1 MRAFPDGSLP
11 PDPSL
16 FVWHTKPRRLHV
28 LRAMPFST
36 ERARR
41 CARSGASRPETTGP
55 HTALQA
61 VYACETSDN
70 RLFCNKKNKQF
81 ICHVQ
86 VCPKGSVTACDAASL
101 SFGRVLARIIGRKLC
116 MENRTVWADMRGK
129 VHTRKK
135 CGPESMIADAG
146 RAGDYRFWARRD
158 RGRIC
163 RFPVSGKTYVE
174 SVGCRVMFLCPGC
187 GRRMGAGKTE
197 NAGGT
202 FLRRFVAMESRNEG
216 AYLRRSER
224 SAFSVSCFFW
234 NISRT

>member
-1 MRAFPDGSLP
+1 
-11 PDPSL
+11 
-16 FVWHTKPRRLHV
+16 
-28 LRAMPFST
+28 MPFST
-36 ERARR
+36 GRDRR
-41 CARSGASRPETTGP
+41 RARSGASRPETTGP

-146 RAGDYRFWARRD
+146 RAGDYRFWAGRD

-163 RFPVSGKTYVE
+163 RFRVSGKTYVE
-174 SVGCRVMFLCPGC
+174 SVVCRLMFLWGRGKRKPPEERSSGVSWRWNRETRGPTC
-187 GRRMGAGKTE
+187 GDRREAPS
-197 NAGGT
+197 AFPASSGT
-202 FLRRFVAMESRNEG
+202 FPG
-216 AYLRRSER
+216 PER
-224 SAFSVSCFFW
+224 DP
-234 NISRT
+234 

>member
-1 MRAFPDGSLP
+1 
-11 PDPSL
+11 
-16 FVWHTKPRRLHV
+16 
-28 LRAMPFST
+28 MPFST
-36 ERARR
+36 GRARR

-86 VCPKGSVTACDAASL
+86 VCPKGSVTACDAVCL
-101 SFGRVLARIIGRKLC
+101 SFGRGLEQIIGRKLC
-116 MENRTVWADMRGK
+116 MEIRTVWADMRGK

-135 CGPESMIADAG
+135 CGLGSMIAGAG
-146 RAGDYRFWARRD
+146 RAGDYRFLAGRD
-158 RGRIC
+158 RGGYADSVYPAKRMWKAWLPRDVPMSGLC
-163 RFPVSGKTYVE
+163 RRYG
-174 SVGCRVMFLCPGC
+174 G
-187 GRRMGAGKTE
+187 GKTE

-216 AYLRRSER
+216 PICGDRREAPSGFPASSGTFLGPER
-224 SAFSVSCFFW
+224 DP
-234 NISRT
+234 

>member
-1 MRAFPDGSLP
+1 
-11 PDPSL
+11 
-16 FVWHTKPRRLHV
+16 
-28 LRAMPFST
+28 MP
-36 ERARR
+36 ER
-41 CARSGASRPETTGP
+41 
-55 HTALQA
+55 
-61 VYACETSDN
+61 
-70 RLFCNKKNKQF
+70 
-81 ICHVQ
+81 
-86 VCPKGSVTACDAASL
+86 SVTACDAASL

-116 MENRTVWADMRGK
+116 MEIRTVWADMRGK

-146 RAGDYRFWARRD
+146 RAGDYRFWAGRD

-163 RFPVSGKTYVE
+163 RFRVSGKTYVE

>member
-1 MRAFPDGSLP
+1 
-11 PDPSL
+11 
-16 FVWHTKPRRLHV
+16 
-28 LRAMPFST
+28 MPCPGMP
-36 ERARR
+36 ERVR
-41 CARSGASRPETTGP
+41 T
-55 HTALQA
+55 
-61 VYACETSDN
+61 
-70 RLFCNKKNKQF
+70 
-81 ICHVQ
+81 
-86 VCPKGSVTACDAASL
+86 CDAASL
-101 SFGRVLARIIGRKLC
+101 SFGRVLARIIWRKLC

-146 RAGDYRFWARRD
+146 RAGDYRFWAGRD

-163 RFPVSGKTYVE
+163 RFRVSGKTYVE
-174 SVGCRVMFLCPGC
+174 SVVCRLMFLCPGC